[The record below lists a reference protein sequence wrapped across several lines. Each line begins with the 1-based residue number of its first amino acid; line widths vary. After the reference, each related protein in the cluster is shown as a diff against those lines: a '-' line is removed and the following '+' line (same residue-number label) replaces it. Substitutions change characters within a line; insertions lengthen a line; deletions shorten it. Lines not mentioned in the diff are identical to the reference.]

1 MTSARRLWVPV
12 GLAALAL
19 NISLASQARAQ
30 QGAGL
35 NLIKGGST
43 PAAIQG
49 LDNLINSCPLL
60 VKPADAALQP
70 LRIPAAQ
77 VDAKNKLGCLSSA
90 DAIYGPDGCPSKLCG
105 AGKGVIPLPAGVTP
119 ATPQLPQP

>member
-19 NISLASQARAQ
+19 NIGLASQTRAQ

-43 PAAIQG
+43 PATIQG
-49 LDNLINSCPLL
+49 LDTLINSCPLL

-77 VDAKNKLGCLSSA
+77 VDAKNKLDACLPPMRSTAPMAAPASSA
-90 DAIYGPDGCPSKLCG
+90 A
-105 AGKGVIPLPAGVTP
+105 PAR
-119 ATPQLPQP
+119 A